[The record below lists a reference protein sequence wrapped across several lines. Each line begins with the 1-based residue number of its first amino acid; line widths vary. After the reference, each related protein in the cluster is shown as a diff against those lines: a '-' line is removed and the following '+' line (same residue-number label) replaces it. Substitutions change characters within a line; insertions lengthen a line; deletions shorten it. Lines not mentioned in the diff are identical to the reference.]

1 MTTFLFAG
9 FFMSLF
15 LIVLLAGKRS
25 RVQSDYYLI
34 SLLAVYGLVIGGA
47 FVELFNRNNDY
58 PYPHLM
64 NISWLFLMLHG
75 PLLWFYI
82 KSLTRPRFHIKPI
95 HLLHFIPF
103 IVLFIV
109 HYFNFLQL
117 PQSEKIVVVENELFR
132 NTSFFKVSVA
142 SIGISTITYNI
153 IGLFLLK
160 SHKKNIENHYSHI
173 EDIDLKWLRTL
184 VIAALTVFSLNV
196 LLFNLNIIIPFAGYY
211 ELSQIA
217 YVFATLYVLYLGF
230 FGIRQGR
237 IFVSGHAMVDEQ
249 ATTSPLLSHNRPGT
263 LEIPATPDKQEYADI
278 ISRLTILME
287 QEQPWLDP
295 ELNIR
300 KLGRLMQTRHEVISE
315 VLNAGL
321 NQNFFDYINRYR
333 IEEFKLQ
340 CLNREKKHLSIMGIA
355 HECGFNSK
363 AAFYRAFNKFEATS
377 PTAWI
382 SKVS

>member
-9 FFMSLF
+9 FIMSLF
-15 LIVLLAGKRS
+15 LILLLAGKRS

-34 SLLAVYGLVIGGA
+34 SLLAVYGLVTGGA
-47 FVELFNRNNDY
+47 YIELFNRNNDY

-75 PLLWFYI
+75 PLLWLYI
-82 KSLTRPRFHIKPI
+82 KSLTSSRFHIKPI
-95 HLLHFIPF
+95 HFLHFIPF
-103 IVLFIV
+103 VALFIV
-109 HYFNFLQL
+109 HYFSFLQL
-117 PQSEKIVVVENELFR
+117 PQSEKIVIVENELFR
-132 NTSFFKVSVA
+132 NTPFYKVSVA
-142 SIGISTITYNI
+142 AIGISTITYNL
-153 IGLFLLK
+153 IGLFLIK
-160 SHKKNIENHYSHI
+160 SHKKNIKNHFSYI

-184 VIAALTVFSLNV
+184 VIAALIVFLVNV
-196 LLFNLNIIIPFAGYY
+196 LLFNLNILIPFAGYY

-217 YVFATLYVLYLGF
+217 YVFATLYILYLGF
-230 FGIRQGR
+230 FGIRQGG
-237 IFVSGHAMVDEQ
+237 IFVSNQTLMDEQ
-249 ATTSPLLSHNRPGT
+249 VPLSPVIRHHKPGT
-263 LEIPATPDKQEYADI
+263 TEIPAASDKQEYADI
-278 ISRLTILME
+278 ISHLTRLME

-295 ELNIR
+295 EINIR
-300 KLGRLMQTRHEVISE
+300 KLSRLMQTRHEVISE
-315 VLNAGL
+315 VLNTGL
-321 NQNFFDYINRYR
+321 NQNFFDFINRYR

-340 CLNREKKHLSIMGIA
+340 CLNKEKKHLSIMGIA